1 MFITEAYAQTAGD
14 AGAGAGMLFQLMPF
28 VLIFVVFY
36 FLLIRPQQKRAR
48 EQRAM
53 LDAIR
58 RGDRIVT
65 GGGILGTVEKAEDN
79 EITVTIA
86 DNVKIKVLRGTI
98 QQVLSKPEPAT
109 KSGGGSAPA
118 AKTEGAVEKPA
129 VGIGRFFGKR

>member
-1 MFITEAYAQTAGD
+1 MFITEAFAQTAGD
-14 AGAGAGMLFQLMPF
+14 AGGGAGMLFQLMPF

-48 EQRAM
+48 DQRAM

-58 RGDRIVT
+58 RGDKVVT
-65 GGGILGTVEKAEDN
+65 GGGILGTVDKVEDN

-86 DNVKIKVLRGTI
+86 DNVKIRVLRGTI
-98 QQVLSKPEPAT
+98 TTVLSKPDPAK
-109 KSGGGSAPA
+109 KSGDGGVSL
-118 AKTEGAVEKPA
+118 AKTEGAVEKPG

>member
-1 MFITEAYAQTAGD
+1 MFITEAFAQTAGD
-14 AGAGAGMLFQLMPF
+14 SGGGAGMLVQFMPF

-58 RGDRIVT
+58 RGDKVVT
-65 GGGILGTVEKAEDN
+65 GGGILGTVEKVEDN

-86 DNVKIKVLRGTI
+86 ENVKIRVLRGTI
-98 QQVLSKPEPAT
+98 TTVLSKPEPA
-109 KSGGGSAPA
+109 KKDGDGKVSL
-118 AKTEGAVEKPA
+118 AKTEGPAEKPGI
-129 VGIGRFFGKR
+129 GIGRLFGKR

>member
-14 AGAGAGMLFQLMPF
+14 PGAGAGMLVQLMPF

-58 RGDRIVT
+58 RGDRVVT
-65 GGGILGTVEKAEDN
+65 GGGILGTVDKVEEN
-79 EITVTIA
+79 EITVTVA
-86 DNVKIKVLRGTI
+86 ENVKIKVLRGTI
-98 QQVLSKPEPAT
+98 QQVLSKPEPAKKGDDGT
-109 KSGGGSAPA
+109 VV
-118 AKTEGAVEKPA
+118 KTDGAVEKPG
-129 VGIGRFFGKR
+129 VGIGRLFGRR